1 MSSMTASNV
10 RKGIA
15 ACLNGLSWW
24 SCRSRQLNVVQSDG
38 VYIGNY
44 LAGVRLDLEILNTLD
59 FGVELR
65 RLMLRVLLK
74 PLRAIANRTLPDLD
88 EMSLARLRSDGS
100 LKLAA

>member
-1 MSSMTASNV
+1 M
-10 RKGIA
+10 
-15 ACLNGLSWW
+15 GLAGGVAGA
-24 SCRSRQLNVVQSDG
+24 RQLNVVQSDG

-59 FGVELR
+59 FGVELH